1 MGIRLSI
8 IEDDVEIATF
18 LQTILRNSNSIN
30 LISIHNDAETFIN
43 QCDQLFPDVVLV
55 DIELPGINGIECVR
69 LLKPKSPNIQFLIF
83 SVFEDH
89 ERLFEAL
96 CAGATGYLTK
106 NSSSDKLHNSIEEIF
121 NGGSPMSP
129 EIARMVVKRFN
140 GAGLQNTASE
150 MLTIRE
156 REILTLLSK
165 GLRYKEIAAMLF
177 ISIETVRKHARNTYV
192 KLQVSSR
199 TDALNK
205 VFGK

>member
-1 MGIRLSI
+1 
-8 IEDDVEIATF
+8 
-18 LQTILRNSNSIN
+18 
-30 LISIHNDAETFIN
+30 
-43 QCDQLFPDVVLV
+43 
-55 DIELPGINGIECVR
+55 
-69 LLKPKSPNIQFLIF
+69 
-83 SVFEDH
+83 
-89 ERLFEAL
+89 
-96 CAGATGYLTK
+96 
-106 NSSSDKLHNSIEEIF
+106 
-121 NGGSPMSP
+121 MSP
-129 EIARMVVKRFN
+129 EIARMVVQRFN